1 MTARLLTAACAI
13 FCAAH
18 AQAAQDGEF
27 WRTAQNAPM
36 PQTAIE
42 ERLARDPGFLP
53 DIGSYAAGGHDPA
66 LRTAAAKIFILKS
79 APDTQTLAPALAS
92 LAKSSIPE
100 LVEPSEL
107 VRYCQIAASK
117 GADVWPCAMAI
128 LDAGSFR
135 YKLSGI
141 GQAVGKDYALASV
154 LLSRPEP
161 EWAAKLGDYA
171 LSHPRKA
178 ADAAPALSYAA
189 SVRCDYVL
197 RLLLDS
203 PETSRDAKF
212 KIQALLSQANAMENS
227 AQDSKIIAAAF
238 ARLGWDPALA
248 GDEIALRALRMR
260 QMRSL
265 AASSL
270 LNLEP
275 ASLLVRA
282 AARAR
287 WDSPPPR

>member
-1 MTARLLTAACAI
+1 MHARLSIAACALL
-13 FCAAH
+13 CAAH
-18 AQAAQDGEF
+18 AQAAHESEF
-27 WRTAQNAPM
+27 WRAAQSAPM
-36 PQTAIE
+36 RQTAIE

-53 DIGSYAAGGHDPA
+53 DVGRYAAGGTDPA
-66 LRTAAAKIFILKS
+66 LRAAAAKIFILKS
-79 APDTQTLAPALAS
+79 APDSQALGPALES

-128 LDAGSFR
+128 LGAGSFR
-135 YKLSGI
+135 YKISGI

-171 LSHPRKA
+171 LSHPPKA
-178 ADAAPALSYAA
+178 GDAAPALSYAA

-227 AQDSKIIAAAF
+227 ASDPDVIAAAF

-248 GDEIALRALRMR
+248 GDEIALRGLRMR
-260 QMRSL
+260 QMRSML
-265 AASSL
+265 ASSL

-275 ASLLVRA
+275 ATLLIRA

-287 WDSPPPR
+287 WESKAPR